1 MRPRRA
7 SYAAK
12 LIPTYGATP
21 IAVATRPRYNARKP
35 PSSRITFRVIPH
47 MVSSEGNGRADV
59 WSAEASL
66 NCEDVDAP
74 VDEGGGMDD
83 DDVAELLAAIMDAV
97 AIDNRERTRSSGYV
111 VPTTKKKLLKKTNTR
126 PCNKSDR
133 TNKQK

>member
-21 IAVATRPRYNARKP
+21 IAVATKPRYNALTP

-47 MVSSEGNGRADV
+47 MVSSDGKGRADV

-66 NCEDVDAP
+66 NFEDVDVPA
-74 VDEGGGMDD
+74 DEGGAVGDGG
-83 DDVAELLAAIMDAV
+83 VAELLGVIIDAV
-97 AIDNRERTRSSGYV
+97 AMDSRERIRSNGYV
-111 VPTTKKKLLKKTNTR
+111 VPAKKKIHV
-126 PCNKSDR
+126 
-133 TNKQK
+133 